1 MVGWIILGVI
11 VVLVIVLL
19 CLRVGVTIRF
29 GDELRVTARIGP
41 KSIQIIPPPEKKQ
54 NEKQTAK
61 PSAAKAAKPKD
72 KKKLDLHLTFDDVRG
87 ALNAVWRAIQ
97 GALRRAGKRIRIDQM
112 ELSFVFGDENPVN
125 TAQWYGWANTAVW
138 TVMPRL
144 EEWVCMPDPHVHME
158 MDFDAMETKV
168 SGTVGM
174 SYRVADLLA
183 IGFAAAGPLLRF
195 GIPFLKRQRAIR
207 KAAAK
212 QAAQEAAE
220 AKKHTVDTPEKAA

>member
-11 VVLVIVLL
+11 VVLMIVLL

-54 NEKQTAK
+54 KEKQTAK

-97 GALRRAGKRIRIDQM
+97 GALRRAGKRIRIDPM

-125 TAQWYGWANTAVW
+125 TAQWYGWANTAMW

-144 EEWVCMPDPHVHME
+144 EEWIHIPDPHIHME
-158 MDFDAMETKV
+158 MDFTAAETKV
-168 SGTVGM
+168 SGTVGA
-174 SYRVADLLA
+174 SYRIGDLLA
-183 IGFAAAGPLLRF
+183 IGFAAAGPVLKF
-195 GIPFLKRQRAIR
+195 GIPFLRKQKAIKKAEAAKLAAEQAEKKADASD
-207 KAAAK
+207 KAA
-212 QAAQEAAE
+212 
-220 AKKHTVDTPEKAA
+220 